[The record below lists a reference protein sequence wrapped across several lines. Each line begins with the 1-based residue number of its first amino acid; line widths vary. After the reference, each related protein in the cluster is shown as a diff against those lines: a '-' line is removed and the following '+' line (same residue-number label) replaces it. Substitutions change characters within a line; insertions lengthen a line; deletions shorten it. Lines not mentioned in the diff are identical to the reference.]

1 MSNTEEEYTIEQLT
15 VPERLNAEWYQQ
27 GPVVHKTVGNRSYEV
42 WSNGT
47 FQCYSPD
54 DERWKSGDDATGWL
68 VERGITNDQQL
79 SDIVFGEQDGWTY
92 AHNKWFELIV
102 YEFVETDGLRHMFEL
117 YSGDDVAY
125 EYDLD
130 GFIAWIDDAIAQDK
144 EVVE

>member
-1 MSNTEEEYTIEQLT
+1 MNQKNAEEYTIEKMP

-27 GPVVHKTVGNRSYEV
+27 GAVVHKTVGNRSYEV

-47 FQCYSPD
+47 FQAYSPD
-54 DERWKSGDDATGWL
+54 GERWKSGDDATEWL
-68 VERGITNDQQL
+68 VAHGITNDKQL
-79 SDIVFGEQDGWTY
+79 NNIVYHEVDGWRY

-102 YEFVETDGLRHMFEL
+102 FEFVQQDGLRHMFEL
-117 YSGDDVAY
+117 YSGDVTY

-144 EVVE
+144 EEE